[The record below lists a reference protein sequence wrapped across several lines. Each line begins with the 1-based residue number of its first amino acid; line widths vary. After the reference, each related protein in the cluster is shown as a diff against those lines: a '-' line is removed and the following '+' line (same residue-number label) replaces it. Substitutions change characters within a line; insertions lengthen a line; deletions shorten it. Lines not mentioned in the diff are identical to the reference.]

1 MRLGFTVD
9 RNGKIPVKSIA
20 KTFASGK
27 TEKLVY
33 QCIKEVGLPDDKGAT
48 MTREQF
54 TFERFYNLYHKVC
67 PRNDIEE
74 LFTTL

>member
-1 MRLGFTVD
+1 MRISYCVD
-9 RNGKIPVKSIA
+9 KNGKIPMKALA

-33 QCIKEVGLPDDKGAT
+33 TCIKEVGLPDDKNAV
-48 MTREQF
+48 MTNEQF
-54 TFERFYNLYHKVC
+54 TFDKFYALYHKVC

-74 LFTTL
+74 LFTSM